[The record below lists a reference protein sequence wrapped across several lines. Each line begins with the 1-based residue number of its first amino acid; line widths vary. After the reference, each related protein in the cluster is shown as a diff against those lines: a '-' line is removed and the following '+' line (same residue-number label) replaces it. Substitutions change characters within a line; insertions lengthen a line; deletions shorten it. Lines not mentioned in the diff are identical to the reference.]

1 MWSSYLFTVI
11 LYNWEQEQITADSEI
26 QVGTANLNTK
36 VKPWKIPIVY
46 VLSKQ
51 GHIKQ
56 LEKKEKY
63 IYISINPRKHF
74 YWAP

>member
-26 QVGTANLNTK
+26 QVETAKLNSK
-36 VKPWKIPIVY
+36 VRPWKNPIVY
-46 VLSKQ
+46 VLNKQ

-56 LEKKEKY
+56 LEKKRKMH
-63 IYISINPRKHF
+63 IY
-74 YWAP
+74 